1 MLDAMRR
8 RLLIAVAA
16 TAVLGGCASMKG
28 VSLNPLNWFGR
39 SPPPPPAP
47 LATIANPVT
56 VKLLWQASVG
66 KAGRGYFV
74 PAVVGGAVYAADGDG
89 NVTRFD
95 ASTGKQVWR
104 TATAR
109 TLLGGVGADAD
120 TVVVASSEGEI
131 IALDNDGRE
140 RWRTRVSS
148 EVLAAPVVDGDVVVV
163 RSTDSR
169 IFALD
174 ARDGKRRWVYQRSQ
188 PTLAVRSATGIV
200 LQGGYAFSGFSG
212 GKLVAVAAN
221 NGGLRWEGSV
231 SLPKGTTEIERVT
244 DVVGMPW
251 IGDREACAVSY
262 QGRVA
267 CFDLTKGQQLWA
279 RPISSSAGLGVDVRY
294 VFISEDRG
302 AVSALDRSSGNSLWR
317 QDRLANRV
325 LTAPLPLGR
334 EIAVG
339 DIEGHV
345 HLLAR
350 ESGAFAGRVST
361 DGSQIAAP
369 PVRLPDG
376 FLVQTT
382 KGGLFAFATPQ

>member
-1 MLDAMRR
+1 MRR
-8 RLLIAVAA
+8 RTLLLVLAA
-16 TAVLGGCASMKG
+16 AGLAGCGSLGDI
-28 VSLNPLNWFGR
+28 SLNPLNWFGR

-47 LATIANPVT
+47 LPTIASPVAVRT
-56 VKLLWQASVG
+56 LWQASVG

-74 PAVVGGAVYAADGDG
+74 PAVVGDAVYAADADG
-89 NVTRFD
+89 NVVRLD
-95 ASTGKQVWR
+95 AASGKQAWR
-104 TATAR
+104 VAIGRA
-109 TLLGGVGADAD
+109 LIGGVGADAT
-120 TVVVASSEGEI
+120 TVVVASAEGEI
-131 IALDNDGRE
+131 VALETDGRE
-140 RWRTRVSS
+140 RWRARVSS
-148 EVLAAPVVDGDVVVV
+148 EVLAPPVVDRELVVV

-174 ARDGKRRWVYQRSQ
+174 VRDGRRRWVYQRAQ
-188 PTLAVRSATGIV
+188 PTLAVRSATGVV

-221 NGGLRWEGSV
+221 NGGLRWEGNV

-267 CFDLTKGQQLWA
+267 CFDLTKGQPLWS
-279 RPISSSAGLGVDVRY
+279 RPISSSAGLGVDARY
-294 VFISEDRG
+294 VFVSEDRG
-302 AVSALDRSSGNSLWR
+302 AVSAMDRTSGNSLWR

-339 DIEGHV
+339 DLEGHV

-350 ESGAFAGRVST
+350 ETGAFVGRVST

-369 PVRLPDG
+369 PVPLPNG

-382 KGGLFAFATPQ
+382 KGGLFALATPQ